1 MIMIGMN
8 MIIDDDDDDDDVED
22 FFRCEQSVPNEDSR
36 GEELRS
42 GAKHCT
48 HLITIAR
55 IRWDYG
61 GVLYEILFRGYL
73 KKCLNWSQNGPTL
86 NITLP
91 PFFSYHISPSSFIKS
106 KIPKIVTQ

>member
-1 MIMIGMN
+1 MDKSEKNNNGALMMIMIGMN
-8 MIIDDDDDDDDVED
+8 MIIDDDDDDVED

-73 KKCLNWSQNGPTL
+73 KKCLNWSQMDQ
-86 NITLP
+86 
-91 PFFSYHISPSSFIKS
+91 PS
-106 KIPKIVTQ
+106 T

>member
-1 MIMIGMN
+1 MDKSEKNNNEALMMIMLGMN
-8 MIIDDDDDDDDVED
+8 MIIDDDDDDVAD

-55 IRWDYG
+55 IRWDHG
-61 GVLYEILFRGYL
+61 G
-73 KKCLNWSQNGPTL
+73 
-86 NITLP
+86 
-91 PFFSYHISPSSFIKS
+91 SFTKS
-106 KIPKIVTQ
+106 CSGAT